1 MTGGDLEAHQRALCA
16 AVGAGGMVAGLG
28 GERPVVSVIRA
39 ALEAALA
46 HWDDLGL
53 DAATSGYQAE
63 GSDQYGEA
71 ERQAHAEILPLINE
85 IYDRSR
91 DVLHARLDADDH
103 RRVLSEGAL
112 ARIAAGDAGVETDMD
127 VGCSRGQETI
137 MLQVLAVQH
146 IADQDDMWRQR
157 LQVTDGATRMVAYA
171 YSHHHDALADS
182 LHAVITVTEWTWLL
196 DATEAGRGG
205 GYLVLTAIVPPDVGD
220 PFQPD
225 GPLREGGTPYVGAG
239 NAALAPVG
247 PHRVDGTDA
256 SDAGVQP
263 VAPRV
268 CDGRDCASVEA
279 GRTGTHLCKSP
290 GAGCIMRRIQL
301 PDHAAVWNDNRW
313 TRDRM
318 VGRAQPKEKRM
329 ARYCWCISNVFG
341 VRGGGNRAM
350 LPPCVVTHIRA
361 EDPNPIGVPYT
372 DDRTDGDPEG
382 SIVLDR
388 GADLS
393 DLLD

>member
-1 MTGGDLEAHQRALCA
+1 MAFPTRLFTVPCPRCGGQYYVGMGGDPGSCGRCRLQDATQSTETRNDGSGRPAQGRSRISVTPPPVDAGATPPTPTTPIPDYARMTGGDLEAHQRALYA

-63 GSDQYGEA
+63 GSEQYGEA

-112 ARIAAGDAGVETDMD
+112 ARIAARDAGVETDMD

-157 LQVTDGATRMVAYA
+157 LQVTDGATRMVACA

-205 GYLVLTAIVPPDVGD
+205 GHLVLTRQGSSP
-220 PFQPD
+220 
-225 GPLREGGTPYVGAG
+225 
-239 NAALAPVG
+239 
-247 PHRVDGTDA
+247 
-256 SDAGVQP
+256 
-263 VAPRV
+263 
-268 CDGRDCASVEA
+268 CDD
-279 GRTGTHLCKSP
+279 
-290 GAGCIMRRIQL
+290 
-301 PDHAAVWNDNRW
+301 
-313 TRDRM
+313 
-318 VGRAQPKEKRM
+318 
-329 ARYCWCISNVFG
+329 
-341 VRGGGNRAM
+341 
-350 LPPCVVTHIRA
+350 
-361 EDPNPIGVPYT
+361 
-372 DDRTDGDPEG
+372 
-382 SIVLDR
+382 
-388 GADLS
+388 
-393 DLLD
+393 